1 MKLDRDLKDLK
12 VLFDEDTLQKRIKE
26 LAKEIENKH
35 KIIQMGYPLYV
46 IDIA

>member
-26 LAKEIENKH
+26 LAGN
-35 KIIQMGYPLYV
+35 LN
-46 IDIA
+46 D